1 MILYCN
7 FQQEMNRYY
16 YLYERSYEKGYEE
29 VLGFQSRFFT
39 LI

>member
-29 VLGFQSRFFT
+29 VMISFRDSE
-39 LI
+39 